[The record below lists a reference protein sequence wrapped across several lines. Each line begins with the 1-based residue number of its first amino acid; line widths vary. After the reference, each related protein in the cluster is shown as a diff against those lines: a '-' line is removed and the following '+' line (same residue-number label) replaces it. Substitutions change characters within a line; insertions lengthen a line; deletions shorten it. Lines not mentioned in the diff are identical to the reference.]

1 MIINMSGGGI
11 DNLKFRVYA
20 ATSLPASGKENDVCI
35 ITSTPISWWEV
46 YPQVPTWEPGTGNGH
61 VYIQNAPAYSGEY
74 PNVNI
79 LKKKGFIWLYLVKC
93 WQYENGNWSSKD
105 AYQYRNGTWVQFSTT
120 NQIPDFTYTG
130 DYEIVNDSDE
140 PITVSQDNW
149 KIRFLTSGTLTFTTL
164 NGAENGIDV
173 FLVGGGGGA
182 FFPDSGWQPGAAG
195 GYTTVQ
201 ESVMLEKNLSYQVS
215 IGAGGTAGTSSA
227 KAGGKTTAFGFTA
240 NGAEISGNNTVGG
253 GSKPEF
259 HDSSLENKYAGYGAN
274 GTEPVAYGT
283 GGGGDCA
290 KNDGANGT
298 PPTPSNAANTHGKPN
313 TGGGGGGSV
322 NGWRGGNG
330 GSGIV
335 IIRNAREVS

>member
-1 MIINMSGGGI
+1 MIINMSGGG
-11 DNLKFRVYA
+11 
-20 ATSLPASGKENDVCI
+20 SPGKTV
-35 ITSTPISWWEV
+35 TVHVT
-46 YPQVPTWEPGTGNGH
+46 PGTGANVTCTNGKKTFTGTTDANGDA
-61 VYIQNAPAYSGEY
+61 VFKLTKGVWAITAENSGASISQDVSVMEDCT
-74 PNVNI
+74 VNI
-79 LKKKGFIWLYLVKC
+79 SL
-93 WQYENGNWSSKD
+93 E
-105 AYQYRNGTWVQFSTT
+105 
-120 NQIPDFTYTG
+120 QIPDFTYTG
-130 DYEIVNDSDE
+130 DYEIVNDNDT
-140 PITVSQDNW
+140 PITSTLGDW
-149 KIRFLTSGTLTFTTL
+149 KIRFLTSGTLTFTDL

-253 GSKPEF
+253 GAKPEF
-259 HDSSLENKYAGYGAN
+259 HDSSIENKYAGYGAN

-283 GGGGDCA
+283 AGGGDCA
-290 KNDGANGT
+290 RNDGANGT
-298 PPTPSNAANTHGKPN
+298 PPTPSNAANTQGKPN